1 MNSDWFKDT
10 KFTEGNDSRRDWYEK
25 KLLLSDSE
33 IAHHVIEY
41 GGRYEKLQKEF
52 REKSSLTKLDIKIM
66 IFAAALQC
74 LRWAFISNDYGRF
87 SKASDGDNITSRIGE
102 YLPAD
107 IESLLSDHTVPYDA
121 IRRSERFKQ
130 IYPDFSTGISGTNH
144 RWTTL
149 GHDPLAGWI
158 FGTANIIT
166 NTLTVNNMSELFPSY
181 HIREQQFYGK
191 TTLPNVIKWS
201 VDISEERPEILGMA
215 FLKQAL
221 HFSTDVFTRQGLPLP
236 IVNTL
241 STEASQFLIGNGI
254 DFYSVTRGIAL
265 STIIDKLVGMFHR
278 LFFDQYSDDKNI
290 YEVRNKKV
298 IMYSNTFSS
307 ILNIAFVG
315 YTGNLGKLDIGGIAK
330 TLWVI
335 LNNEEKIRKI
345 EMEFIQ
351 KTLDG
356 DLKKEEDEIN
366 QRLANYGFKI

>member
-1 MNSDWFKDT
+1 M
-10 KFTEGNDSRRDWYEK
+10 
-25 KLLLSDSE
+25 
-33 IAHHVIEY
+33 
-41 GGRYEKLQKEF
+41 
-52 REKSSLTKLDIKIM
+52 
-66 IFAAALQC
+66 
-74 LRWAFISNDYGRF
+74 
-87 SKASDGDNITSRIGE
+87 
-102 YLPAD
+102 
-107 IESLLSDHTVPYDA
+107 
-121 IRRSERFKQ
+121 
-130 IYPDFSTGISGTNH
+130 
-144 RWTTL
+144 
-149 GHDPLAGWI
+149 
-158 FGTANIIT
+158 
-166 NTLTVNNMSELFPSY
+166 
-181 HIREQQFYGK
+181 
-191 TTLPNVIKWS
+191 
-201 VDISEERPEILGMA
+201 DISEERPEILGMA